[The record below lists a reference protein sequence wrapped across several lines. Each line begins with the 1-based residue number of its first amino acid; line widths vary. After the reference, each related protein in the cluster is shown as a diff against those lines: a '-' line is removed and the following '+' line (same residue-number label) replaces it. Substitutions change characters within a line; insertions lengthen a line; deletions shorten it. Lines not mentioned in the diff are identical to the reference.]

1 MRLHHIFFLLTLV
14 LPAWSYAYEL
24 VSLQGI
30 SNSKKSFITRKG
42 KRQGI
47 FPGMTAT
54 FMANDVS
61 LLARAVSV
69 SGNFAQWQVI
79 NEDAI
84 VPWEKGTLVT
94 WYSPEEY
101 LWTLQPEKERRKYI
115 KSMTSLPRRS
125 FVFKGALSRG
135 LNESVSGVEAQETR
149 RGGFMGEVYFEKFLT
164 HSLSFDA
171 GIRFEREIVNYTGV
185 SFSTTRS
192 LLIGDLLY
200 YFNAFDLLEEGR
212 FYLGGG
218 FGYGLSRTT
227 TSGLSQTGPVGLLPS
242 VKIGINLPLSDDWDF
257 LFDTAFESLQ
267 TSEEQDDGRKQTT
280 TQTNLKAGFGLR
292 RYY

>member
-1 MRLHHIFFLLTLV
+1 MRLHHILFLILLV
-14 LPAWSYAYEL
+14 LPVWSYAYEL
-24 VSLQGI
+24 VTLQGI

-79 NEDAI
+79 NEDAT

-94 WYSPEEY
+94 WYSPNEY
-101 LWTLQPEKERRKYI
+101 LWTLQPEKERQKYI
-115 KSMTSLPRRS
+115 KSVSMLPRKS
-125 FVFKGALSRG
+125 FVFKGSLSRG

-149 RGGFMGEVYFEKFLT
+149 RGGYMGEVYFEKFLT

-185 SFSTTRS
+185 SYTTTRS

-200 YFNAFDLLEEGR
+200 YFNAFNILEEGR
-212 FYLGGG
+212 FYVGGG
-218 FGYGLSRTT
+218 FGYGLSRTAS
-227 TSGLSQTGPVGLLPS
+227 SGLSQTGPVGLLPG
-242 VKIGINLPLSDDWDF
+242 VKAGINLPLADDWDF
-257 LFDTAFESLQ
+257 LFDGAFESLQ
-267 TSEEQDDGRKQTT
+267 TQEEQEDGRKQST
-280 TQTNLKAGFGLR
+280 TQTNLKVGFGLR